1 MAKIQSIKKSKGTVY
16 RVEFMRGGSR
26 VSKTFK
32 IKKEAEKF
40 AAKLLVDEDF
50 TKSLTDKT
58 LTSLAFNQAV
68 EEYAKHANQNT
79 ARDSSNF
86 QRLQYWVSIFRDK
99 AVGKI
104 TRQEVRS
111 GLKLLEAEKAP
122 ATLNRYKAALSALY
136 RFLLHEYDI
145 EYNPTKGIPQ
155 FKENNARTRFLSDF
169 ELPALLNACKQSSWE
184 RLYLLVL
191 LAVTTGARRSEL
203 ITLTWDR
210 INLKQ
215 RTARLEHTKNGEQR
229 ILTLT
234 DDVVKELMRFRQA
247 GGYVF
252 PYQGDRFQ
260 YFRNFDC
267 HWREAK
273 IKANIKNC
281 RFHDLR
287 HTCASLLAMNG
298 ASLIEIAHVLGHKSI
313 SMTQRYSHLCIEH
326 KASLTDRV
334 FGGIAH
340 G

>member
-1 MAKIQSIKKSKGTVY
+1 MAKIQTIKKTKGTVY

-32 IKKEAEKF
+32 LKKEAEKF
-40 AAKLLVDEDF
+40 AAKLLVDDDF
-50 TKSLTDKT
+50 SRSLTDQT
-58 LTSLAFNQAV
+58 LTSLSFNQAV
-68 EEYAKHANQNT
+68 CQFAELEKGKDASK
-79 ARDSSNF
+79 F
-86 QRLQYWVSIFRDK
+86 QRLSYWSSIFKDK
-99 AVGKI
+99 PIGKI
-104 TRQEVRS
+104 TRQEIRNA
-111 GLKLLEAEKAP
+111 LKVLSKDKAP
-122 ATLNRYKAALSALY
+122 ATLNRYKAALGSLY
-136 RFLLHEYDI
+136 RFLQNEYDI
-145 EYNPTKGIPQ
+145 DYNPTKGIPQ
-155 FKENNARTRFLSDF
+155 FTENNARTRFLSNP
-169 ELPALLNACKQSSWE
+169 ELHKLLEACKESSWE
-184 RLYLLVL
+184 RLYLLIL
-191 LAVTTGARRSEL
+191 LAITTGARRSEL

-210 INLKQ
+210 ISLKA

-234 DDVVKELMRFRQA
+234 DDAVKELMRFRQA

-252 PYQGDRFQ
+252 PYDGDRYQ

-273 IKANIKNC
+273 SKAGIQDF

-313 SMTQRYSHLCIEH
+313 TMTQRYSHLCVEH

-334 FGGIAH
+334 FGGIAN